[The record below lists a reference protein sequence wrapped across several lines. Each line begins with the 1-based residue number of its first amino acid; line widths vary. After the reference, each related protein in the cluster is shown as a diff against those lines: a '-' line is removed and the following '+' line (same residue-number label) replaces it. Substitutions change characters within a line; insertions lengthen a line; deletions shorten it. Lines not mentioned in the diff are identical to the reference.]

1 MISINNLSFYFGDR
15 PLYQNLNWHIK
26 PKDRIALI
34 GANGTGKTTLLR
46 LITAQYKPDEGDI
59 SRAKDCSIGYLNQ
72 DLLSYESDKSILDVC
87 LEAFESVVK
96 LEGEIN
102 DILSQMELNYSDELM
117 NQLAEK
123 QELFEA
129 GEGYVLKS
137 RAEEILEGLGFTTP
151 ELSKPL
157 KNFSGGWRMRVML
170 AKLLLQKPAL
180 LLLDEPTNH
189 LDLPTI
195 EWIEKYLSNYDGAYI
210 VVSHDREFL
219 NNTAGIVAEL
229 SQRSVNLYK
238 GNYDDYLIEREE
250 QRLIQH
256 NSHVN
261 QQKKIKETEQFIN
274 KFRAKATKSRQVQ
287 SRVKALEKID
297 IIDDVASDDA
307 VMNLRFKVD
316 VQPGRTLYELNK
328 ISKSYGDLTI
338 LENATAR
345 IEKGDK
351 IAFIGANGKGKS
363 TMLRII
369 DGSEPCLGE
378 VVEGYNVH
386 KTFFAQH
393 QLESLGQDN
402 TLLAELVQSGSRKTE
417 QELRSVLGCFLFGDE
432 AITKKIKMLSG
443 GEKSRVALA
452 KTLISN
458 SNFLLLDEPTN
469 HLDIKSVNTLIEALV
484 QYEGSFVVVS
494 HNRDF
499 IASIATKIWYIEN
512 HELKEYPGTYD
523 EFIWWR
529 EKNQKQGV
537 LETRKPEPQ
546 KIKPVAIDNDEEFKL
561 KEKHLKKLK
570 GKLAES
576 EKNIESFQSLKD
588 TLESEMAKESVYTN
602 PILLSEKTKELNVLE
617 TKLLEENNL
626 WLALAEELE
635 N

>member
-1 MISINNLSFYFGDR
+1 MISINNLSFYFADR
-15 PLYQNLNWHIK
+15 ALYQNLNWHIK

-46 LITAQYKPDEGDI
+46 LITGQYKPDEGDI
-59 SRAKDCSIGYLNQ
+59 SMAKDCTIGYLNQ
-72 DLLSYESDKSILDVC
+72 DLLSVESDKSILDVC
-87 LEAFESVVK
+87 LEAFADIVK

-102 DILSQMELNYSDELM
+102 EILTQMETNYSDELM
-117 NQLAEK
+117 DQLATK

-129 GEGYVLKS
+129 GDGYVLKS
-137 RAEEILEGLGFTTP
+137 KAEEILEGLGFLTRDL
-151 ELSKPL
+151 EKPL

-170 AKLLLQKPAL
+170 AKLLLQKPDL

-195 EWIEKYLSNYDGAYI
+195 EWIEKYLSNYEGAYI

-219 NNTAGIVAEL
+219 NNTAGVIAEL

-238 GNYDDYLIEREE
+238 GNYDEYLVEREE

-287 SRVKALEKID
+287 SRIKSLERID
-297 IIDDVASDDA
+297 MIDDVASDDA

-316 VQPGRTLYELNK
+316 VQPGRILYELNDV
-328 ISKSYGDLTI
+328 SKSYGDLKI
-338 LENATAR
+338 LEHAEAR

-369 DGSEPCLGE
+369 DGSEPCVGE
-378 VVEGYNVH
+378 VTEGYNVN

-393 QLESLGQDN
+393 QLESLGQEN
-402 TLLAELVQSGSRKTE
+402 TLLAELVQSGSAKTE
-417 QELRSVLGCFLFGDE
+417 QELRSVLGCFLFGEE

-469 HLDIKSVNTLIEALV
+469 HLDIKSVNTLIEALT
-484 QYEGSFVVVS
+484 QYEGTFVVVS

-499 IASIATKIWYIEN
+499 IASIANKIWYIEN

-523 EFIWWR
+523 EYVWWR
-529 EKNQKQGV
+529 ANS
-537 LETRKPEPQ
+537 KPEEKPKVQ
-546 KIKPVAIDNDEEFKL
+546 KVEVVVPKVQNLSDDEFKL
-561 KEKHLKKLK
+561 NEKRLKKLK
-570 GKLAES
+570 STIEAT
-576 EKNIESFQSLKD
+576 EKEIEQLQ
-588 TLESEMAKESVYTN
+588 
-602 PILLSEKTKELNVLE
+602 KTKLELE
-617 TKLLEENNL
+617 TSMAQEVVFSDHVKLNELTNQLKKVNLSIEKLNDQWLENVD
-626 WLALAEELE
+626 ELE
-635 N
+635 KG